1 MSAKNGYDMVISQ
14 DIVVDPILERGLW
27 NMMLEKSNI
36 LEIGL
41 LGIELLA
48 YLGQNT
54 TEALKA
60 FYRHFYQLD
69 TFQAR
74 VYDVKNIDQ
83 ASFRFKGRFL
93 PSQLDEFW
101 DAFNKSYF
109 PQLKIHFKQQR
120 SEYQLG
126 YDFYTL
132 TPSGKFLLDNF
143 LKQNPQVNTFYQYLI
158 LSLENIFKNIDDL
171 DNEYF
176 FSYQFQSALLPLIH
190 NRSAVTTSQMWY
202 LFQQLLLES
211 GLGRYNSLM
220 IPLGKDSP
228 FRVSQHLRILSEQTL
243 NSGKLQLHLKNLR
256 ALKLATPP

>member
-1 MSAKNGYDMVISQ
+1 MSAEHRYDVIMAQ
-14 DIVVDPILERGLW
+14 DIVVDPILERSLW
-27 NMMLEKSNI
+27 SMMLKKSDI

-41 LGIELLA
+41 LGIELLT

-60 FYRHFYQLD
+60 FYRHFYQID
-69 TFQAR
+69 AFQVR
-74 VYDVKNIDQ
+74 VYDVKNIDS
-83 ASFRFKGRFL
+83 ASLIFKGRFL

-101 DAFNKSYF
+101 DTFNKDYF
-109 PQLKIHFKQQR
+109 PILKTHLKQQR
-120 SEYQLG
+120 AEYQLG
-126 YDFYTL
+126 YDFFTL
-132 TPSGKFLLDNF
+132 APSGKFLLDNF

-220 IPLGKDSP
+220 IPLGKDTP

-243 NSGKLQLHLKNLR
+243 NSGKLQLHIKNLR
-256 ALKLATPP
+256 SLKLSTPQ